1 MMGGMKQRY
10 RYHLYPHPHQQLALA
25 KAFGCA
31 RVVWNDALAK
41 SRELYAAGEKLTD
54 RHIPENPCNSMGLK
68 SLGGRGAM
76 GAWGCETKPIPR
88 GSPDPTPS

>member
-1 MMGGMKQRY
+1 VLGI
-10 RYHLYPHPHQQLALA
+10 L
-25 KAFGCA
+25 
-31 RVVWNDALAK
+31 N
-41 SRELYAAGEKLTD
+41 LTD